1 MPENIP
7 LSEQSIE
14 VAPSVQRFR
23 RLVTGLDDEGSST
36 IVSDEACTHVQVIAD
51 TPTFAMTDFWRH
63 EKVPVDNSVDNAGVF
78 DDGLNGPAVISPPP
92 SGSVFRIVE
101 FPPDRVWDDGTGVS
115 SRMVHSTASL
125 DYALVL
131 RGSIWSVLDADE
143 RELTAGDVLIQRGTR
158 HLWSNRSDEPCLIAF
173 VLIGGTAV

>member
-1 MPENIP
+1 MTMPENIP
-7 LSEQSIE
+7 LSDKPIA
-14 VAPSVQRFR
+14 VAPTVQRFR
-23 RLVTGLDDEGSST
+23 RLVTGLDDDGHST
-36 IVSDEACTHVQVIAD
+36 VVSDETCAHVQIIAD

-63 EKVPVDNSVDNAGVF
+63 EKVPADNAGAF
-78 DDGLNGPAVISPPP
+78 DDGLSGPVEISPPP

-101 FPPDRVWDDGTGVS
+101 FPPDRAWDDGKGVRS
-115 SRMVHSTASL
+115 SMFHSTASL

-131 RGSIWSVLDADE
+131 RGSIWSVMDADE
-143 RELTAGDVLIQRGTR
+143 RELTAGDVLIQRGTA

>member
-7 LSEQSIE
+7 MSEQPIA

-23 RLVTGLDDEGSST
+23 RLVTGLDDEGRST
-36 IVSDEACTHVQVIAD
+36 VVSDETCTHVQVIAD

-63 EKVPVDNSVDNAGVF
+63 EKVPVDNAGTF
-78 DDGLNGPAVISPPP
+78 DDGLGGPVQISPPA

-101 FPPDRVWDDGTGVS
+101 FAPDRVWDDGTGMRD
-115 SRMVHSTASL
+115 RMFHSTPSL

-131 RGSIWSVLDADE
+131 RGSIWSVMDADE
-143 RELTAGDVLIQRGTR
+143 RELHAGDVLIQRGTT
-158 HLWSNRSDEPCLIAF
+158 HMWSNRSDEPCLIAF